1 MQASINWSTNSCFF
15 WKTSQPQT
23 PNEPRKSYCAT
34 EGPTRMSTA
43 MHMFQPSETCTHG
56 LFLGISTGCP
66 ACWQNC
72 QFTRQQSQDWWLTS
86 WKQFGNANLEKIAHP
101 GKTPKKKKIEIS
113 AHPLW
118 IAIRASKHQGQNW
131 VEWSHRLLRAWSS
144 WPYPARVPQENV
156 VQDILASQFVQPHL
170 TKHYLGESIKDHA
183 NHFVVYLL
191 PNGLSAILTYNAR
204 NVQLQVVAYLDK
216 LVLLGYVWVGKR
228 DDR

>member
-1 MQASINWSTNSCFF
+1 MKANHKLRTNREILLRNWRSN
-15 WKTSQPQT
+15 K
-23 PNEPRKSYCAT
+23 NEHCDAHVPALRNLHTWTVPWYIY
-34 EGPTRMSTA
+34 RL
-43 MHMFQPSETCTHG
+43 PS
-56 LFLGISTGCP
+56 LL
-66 ACWQNC
+66 AKLL
-72 QFTRQQSQDWWLTS
+72 FTRQQSQDWWLTS
-86 WKQFGNANLEKIAHP
+86 WKQFGNANLEKLHTQVRP
-101 GKTPKKKKIEIS
+101 PRKKTEIS

-156 VQDILASQFVQPHL
+156 IQDILASQFVQPHL

-216 LVLLGYVWVGKR
+216 MVLLGYVWVGKR

>member
-1 MQASINWSTNSCFF
+1 
-15 WKTSQPQT
+15 
-23 PNEPRKSYCAT
+23 
-34 EGPTRMSTA
+34 

-66 ACWQNC
+66 ACWQNWC
-72 QFTRQQSQDWWLTS
+72 SQDNSRKIDDWHLGNNLEM
-86 WKQFGNANLEKIAHP
+86 QFNANLEKLHTQVRP
-101 GKTPKKKKIEIS
+101 PRKKKLKY
-113 AHPLW
+113 PL
-118 IAIRASKHQGQNW
+118 IHCESLAAIRASKHQGQNW

-156 VQDILASQFVQPHL
+156 VQDILAPQFVQPHL
-170 TKHYLGESIKDHA
+170 TKHYLGQSIKDHA
-183 NHFVVYLL
+183 NHFGMYLL
-191 PNGLSAILTYNAR
+191 PNGLSAILTYNVR